1 MLQSDYAERVYAGVL
16 GKIIGVYLG
25 RPFEGWT
32 YERISRELGEV
43 RHYVNDRTDVALRHR
58 ELVVPDDDI
67 AGTFVFI
74 RALAEHGFSRDLPA
88 VDIGKTWLNTIV
100 EGRSILWWS
109 GAGISTEHTAF
120 LRLKAGIPA
129 PRSGSIALNG
139 QTLAEQIGAQI
150 FIDGWAL
157 VSPGDPEQASRYAEQ
172 AARVSHDGVAVD
184 AAKLIAAME
193 ALAFQTTDIDA
204 ILDGALVFVPHATR
218 LRKLVQDVRDWH
230 AADTAK
236 DWRSTRAR
244 IADRYGYDKFAG
256 VCHVIPNHA
265 LVLLSLLYGGLNFQE
280 SLAIACTSGWDT
292 DCNAGN
298 VGCFVGIA
306 GGLPA
311 IDAGPD
317 WRGPVADRMYLS
329 SAEGGRAITDAVIE
343 TQSLVRTGRILKG
356 LDPLPLPKDARFNFA
371 FPGSVQGFVAEAFDD
386 TGAATATLENVSGQS
401 LEGDRS
407 LAIRFSGLTKT
418 ACVRA
423 ATPTFAMPSGFSMRS
438 YELCCSPTLYP
449 GQTVEL
455 RIETDAGNRGSLS
468 ICIQCRCFTAG
479 DRLELHSGP
488 EQRLDPGEAAI
499 LRWTIPSTDGQPIYD
514 IGVGLRACGGGEG
527 NGTLYLDYVR
537 WEGTPDMVLARPAV
551 PGEMWFRAWVNDASH
566 FSSRF
571 EAFRVSQD
579 RGRGL
584 VTHGSRDWQDYEVEA
599 GLRPSLARQ
608 WGLAVR
614 VQGLRRYY
622 AILFEKPDSDMA
634 SPYGTVRL
642 VRMRD
647 TEETLAVADYEWS
660 LDIEYQVRVRVT
672 GRRIEAMIADVAVLH
687 TIDSS
692 RLALADGAIGILCEE
707 GSVATEAVAVRPVA

>member
-74 RALAEHGFSRDLPA
+74 RALAEHGFPRDLPA
-88 VDIGKTWLNTIV
+88 ADIGNTWLNTIV

-129 PRSGSIALNG
+129 PRSGSISLNG

-150 FIDGWAL
+150 FIDGWAM

-193 ALAFQTTDIDA
+193 ALAFQTTDLDA
-204 ILDGALVFVPHATR
+204 ILDGALAFVPHATR

-244 IADRYGYDKFAG
+244 IADRYGYHKFAG
-256 VCHVIPNHA
+256 ICHVIPNHA

-306 GGLPA
+306 GGLAA

-329 SAEGGRAITDAVIE
+329 SAEGGKAITDAVIE
-343 TQSLVRTGRILKG
+343 AQSLVRTGRILKG
-356 LDPLPLPKDARFNFA
+356 LDPLPVPKDARFNFA
-371 FPGSVQGFVAEAFDD
+371 FPGSVQGFVAEAVDGA
-386 TGAATATLENVSGQS
+386 GAATATLENVPGHS

-407 LAIRFSGLTKT
+407 LSIRFSGLTKT
-418 ACVRA
+418 ASVQA

-455 RIETDAGNRGSLS
+455 RVEADAGNRGPLDV
-468 ICIQCRCFTAG
+468 CIQCRWFTTA
-479 DRLELHSGP
+479 DRLERHSGP
-488 EQRLDPGEAAI
+488 EQRVAPGQAAT
-499 LRWTIPSTDGQPIYD
+499 LRWTIPPTDGQPIYD
-514 IGVGLRACGGGEG
+514 IGVGFRAPCISTMCAGTARPIWCWPGPPGQVRCGFGPGSTMPAIFPVASKRSVSRKTAGAVSSSTARATGRTTRSKPVCVPASHGGGDWRCG
-527 NGTLYLDYVR
+527 CRDG
-537 WEGTPDMVLARPAV
+537 GGITPSCSRNRRRTWRP
-551 PGEMWFRAWVNDASH
+551 
-566 FSSRF
+566 
-571 EAFRVSQD
+571 
-579 RGRGL
+579 
-584 VTHGSRDWQDYEVEA
+584 
-599 GLRPSLARQ
+599 
-608 WGLAVR
+608 
-614 VQGLRRYY
+614 
-622 AILFEKPDSDMA
+622 
-634 SPYGTVRL
+634 
-642 VRMRD
+642 
-647 TEETLAVADYEWS
+647 
-660 LDIEYQVRVRVT
+660 
-672 GRRIEAMIADVAVLH
+672 
-687 TIDSS
+687 
-692 RLALADGAIGILCEE
+692 
-707 GSVATEAVAVRPVA
+707 PVARFVSSECATPRRRWLSRTTNGRWTSNTRSRCGSQVG

>member
-74 RALAEHGFSRDLPA
+74 RALAEHGFPRDLPA
-88 VDIGKTWLNTIV
+88 ADIGNTWLNTIV

-129 PRSGSIALNG
+129 PRSGSISLNG

-150 FIDGWAL
+150 FIDGWAM

-193 ALAFQTTDIDA
+193 ALAFQTTDLDA
-204 ILDGALVFVPHATR
+204 ILDGALAFVPHATR

-244 IADRYGYDKFAG
+244 IADRYGYHKFAG
-256 VCHVIPNHA
+256 ICHVIPNHA

-306 GGLPA
+306 GGLAA

-329 SAEGGRAITDAVIE
+329 SAEGGKAITDAVIE
-343 TQSLVRTGRILKG
+343 AQSLVRTGRILKG
-356 LDPLPLPKDARFNFA
+356 LDPLPVPKDARFNFA
-371 FPGSVQGFVAEAFDD
+371 FPGSVQGFVAEAVDGA
-386 TGAATATLENVSGQS
+386 GAATATLENVPGHS

-407 LAIRFSGLTKT
+407 LSIRFSGLTKT
-418 ACVRA
+418 ASVQA

-455 RIETDAGNRGSLS
+455 RVEADAGNRGPLDV
-468 ICIQCRCFTAG
+468 CIQCRWFTTA
-479 DRLELHSGP
+479 DRLERHSGP
-488 EQRLDPGEAAI
+488 EQRVAPGQAAT
-499 LRWTIPSTDGQPIYD
+499 LRWTIPPTDGQPIYD
-514 IGVGLRACGGGEG
+514 IGVGSRACGAGKFAGA
-527 NGTLYLDYVR
+527 LYLDYVR
-537 WEGTPDMVLARPAV
+537 WHGAPDMVLARPAG

-571 EAFRVSQD
+571 EAFRLSQD

-584 VTHGSRDWQDYEVEA
+584 VIHGARDWQDYEVEA
-599 GLRPSLARQ
+599 CLCPSLARR

-614 VQGLRRYY
+614 VQGRRRYY
-622 AILFEKPDSDMA
+622 ALLFEKPETDMA
-634 SPYGTVRL
+634 SARGTIRL
-642 VRMRD
+642 VRVRD
-647 TEETLAVADYEWS
+647 TEETLAVTDYEWS
-660 LDIEYQVRVRVT
+660 LDIEYQVTVRVT
-672 GRRIEAMIADVAVLH
+672 GRLIEATIADVLVLH

-692 RLALADGAIGILCEE
+692 RFALADGAIGIVCEE